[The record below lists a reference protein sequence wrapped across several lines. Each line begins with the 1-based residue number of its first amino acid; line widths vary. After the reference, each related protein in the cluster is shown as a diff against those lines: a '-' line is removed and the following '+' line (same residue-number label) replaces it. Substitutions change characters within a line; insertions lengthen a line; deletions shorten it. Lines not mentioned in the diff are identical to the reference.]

1 MVYMVLIYRISD
13 RYDFKVIVMYI
24 FKFIIGMFFNYV
36 VVVENIFGLRLF
48 FGLEIFMYFE

>member
-1 MVYMVLIYRISD
+1 MVLIYRISD
-13 RYDFKVIVMYI
+13 RCDFKVIVMYI

-48 FGLEIFMYFE
+48 FGLEIFMYFK

>member
-1 MVYMVLIYRISD
+1 MVLIYRISD

-48 FGLEIFMYFE
+48 FGLEIFMYFK